1 MDILS
6 KGPKPDNIE
15 SHNSLKLSFPNI
27 RDLRS
32 NFAGCESFL
41 ESNSP
46 DIFALCE
53 TNLDDSTDS
62 GNFFA
67 RGHLLLIWKYSITH
81 KHGLAAYVKE
91 GLPFTRD
98 LSLDSPDVTLP
109 ILSYVLDRVYF
120 TQYLASFFSIDQ
132 LLHRYARFLI
142 LFHLT

>member
-53 TNLDDSTDS
+53 TNLDESNYS
-62 GNFFA
+62 GNFFVILFLCYYGNLSFI
-67 RGHLLLIWKYSITH
+67 RKDCITH
-81 KHGLAAYVKE
+81 MHGVAVHVKE
-91 GLPFTRD
+91 GLPFAWY
-98 LSLDSPDVTLP
+98 LSLEK
-109 ILSYVLDRVYF
+109 
-120 TQYLASFFSIDQ
+120 
-132 LLHRYARFLI
+132 FLI
-142 LFHLT
+142 SRIFTYQHLK